1 MLLADHHYHL
11 KLVAGIK
18 TKTTC
23 DFFFAGTIPSR
34 SSSSTVVM
42 LPHPDGDSDEGVPQ
56 LTGGACDAVPEDND
70 KDLDLEDDNNEDDED
85 DELKWNSGMSKCKD
99 LFSDAE
105 FDSAQECL
113 DQCQAQHNFDIKVN
127 SGHVISTTRNTST

>member
-1 MLLADHHYHL
+1 
-11 KLVAGIK
+11 
-18 TKTTC
+18 
-23 DFFFAGTIPSR
+23 
-34 SSSSTVVM
+34 M
-42 LPHPDGDSDEGVPQ
+42 LPHLDGDSDDGVPP
-56 LTGGACDAVPEDND
+56 LTGGARDAEPEDND

-127 SGHVISTTRNTST
+127 SGHAISTTRNHILTYRICCTGVEETSRNGLLLVHSPRQLYTQPKSKS

>member
-1 MLLADHHYHL
+1 
-11 KLVAGIK
+11 
-18 TKTTC
+18 
-23 DFFFAGTIPSR
+23 
-34 SSSSTVVM
+34 M
-42 LPHPDGDSDEGVPQ
+42 LPHLDGDSDDGVPP
-56 LTGGACDAVPEDND
+56 LTGGARDAVPPEDND
-70 KDLDLEDDNNEDDED
+70 KDLDLEDDNNEDDEE

-127 SGHVISTTRNTST
+127 SGHAISTTRNHIHTYVPHLLHRC